1 MGTMKTMDAVKK
13 PDTVDIAFVCS
24 PYRAKSTDPETAAA
38 EVRANRDRA
47 KLACK
52 VLTRLGY
59 LPLAPHLYF
68 TEFLNDDHAS
78 DREDGICLGLK
89 WLEMASEFFCFGDE
103 ITEGMSIELAR
114 AKELGVPVRMMPEPE
129 ELIKDLLEAVR
140 EENIY
145 E

>member
-1 MGTMKTMDAVKK
+1 MNKERNTGGGSGF
-13 PDTVDIAFVCS
+13 DIAFVCS
-24 PYRAKSTDPETAAA
+24 PYRAKNSDPVKAA
-38 EVRANRDRA
+38 EEVAANKNRA

-68 TEFLNDDHAS
+68 TEFLNDEDAS
-78 DREDGICLGLK
+78 DRDDGICMGLEWLG
-89 WLEMASEFFCFGDE
+89 MANEVFCFGDE

-114 AKELGVPVRMMPEPE
+114 AKELGIPVRMMPEPE

-140 EENIY
+140 ED
-145 E
+145 